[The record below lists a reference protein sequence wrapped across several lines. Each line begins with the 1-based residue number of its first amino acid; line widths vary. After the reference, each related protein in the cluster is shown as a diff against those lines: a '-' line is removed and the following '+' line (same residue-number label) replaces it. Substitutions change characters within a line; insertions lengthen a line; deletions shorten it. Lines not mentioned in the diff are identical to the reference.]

1 MSVITTT
8 LFQSRNLFR
17 AIPLLVVGLFL
28 VVLPPFL
35 PADVQSIM
43 TKFLIY
49 AIFAISYDLVF
60 GYAGLVSLGHAAFFG
75 TGGYAVAVLALHFQ
89 TSSLWIGVPLAI
101 ILATLVAVV
110 FGFISLRVAGLYFL
124 LLTFALAQLLY
135 SVAWNIRW
143 LNSEG
148 MQGIANVS
156 LPSLG
161 IPGFTWT
168 NTTFYYL
175 TLVVFALCY
184 YSLRRIV
191 NSAFGHALAGIRE
204 GEDRMISLGY
214 NTWAFK
220 FLAFVIAAPFAGVAG
235 ALFAYN
241 NRFIAPS
248 QFSLETSFYPMVM
261 AIIGGT
267 GTLYGAVIGAALV
280 IFVEYFASIITPE
293 RWPLILGIIFV
304 VSIMYFRTGL
314 GVSLMKFWERLSN
327 PDGNAS
333 R

>member
-1 MSVITTT
+1 MSAITST
-8 LFQSRNLFR
+8 LLQSRNLFKVV
-17 AIPLLVVGLFL
+17 PLLVVGFLL
-28 VVLPPFL
+28 VVLPLFL
-35 PADVQSIM
+35 PADVQGIM

-75 TGGYAVAVLALHFQ
+75 TGGYVVAVLALHFK
-89 TSSLWIGVPLAI
+89 TSSFWIGIPLAI
-101 ILATLVAVV
+101 IISTLVAVV
-110 FGFISLRVAGLYFL
+110 LGFISLRVAGMYFL

-175 TLVVFALCY
+175 TLLVFVLCY
-184 YSLRRIV
+184 YLLRRIV
-191 NSAFGHALAGIRE
+191 NSTFGHALVGIRE
-204 GEDRMISLGY
+204 GEARMTALGY

-220 FLAFVIAAPFAGVAG
+220 YLSFVIAAPFAGVAG

-248 QFSLETSFYPMVM
+248 QFSLGTSFYPMVM

-267 GTLYGAVIGAALV
+267 GTLFGAVIGAALV
-280 IFVEYFASIITPE
+280 IFVEYFASLVTPE

-314 GVSLMKFWERLSN
+314 GVSILKFWERLSN
-327 PDGNAS
+327 PNGNTS